1 MINCIIV
8 EDAPLAIQKL
18 EECIRRTPTLN
29 LLQSFTNGIE
39 AIGFMQRH
47 PVDLVFLDIQMEQFN
62 GLQFLES
69 IHTRPKII
77 IVSAY
82 NQYAI
87 HGFEHNVS
95 DYLLKP
101 YSFERFLKA
110 VDKVQSEFPSI
121 QPKTYMFVKTEYR
134 MERIDFQDIL
144 YIEGMGAYL
153 RIVTRQHKIMTLQ
166 SFAQIEKQLP
176 QEQFRRVH
184 KSYIVALD
192 KIKSIER
199 NVIIVDAQ
207 RIPIGKSYQNDF
219 FQSISPVQD
228 DSSITCKIINCFIV

>member
-8 EDAPLAIQKL
+8 EDAPLAIWKL
-18 EECIRRTPTLN
+18 EGFIRQTPALN

-39 AIGFMQRH
+39 AIGFMQTNQ
-47 PVDLVFLDIQMEQFN
+47 VDLVFLDIQMEQFN

-69 IHTRPKII
+69 ISLRPKII

-82 NQYAI
+82 SKYAI
-87 HGFEHNVS
+87 HGFEHNVT

-110 VDKVQSEFPSI
+110 VDKVYSELLAK
-121 QPKTYMFVKTEYR
+121 QPKNYMFVKTEYR

-144 YIEGMGAYL
+144 YIKGMGAYL
-153 RIVTRQHKIMTLQ
+153 QIVTHKSKIMTLQ
-166 SFAQIEKQLP
+166 SFVQIDKQLP
-176 QEQFRRVH
+176 SERFRRVH
-184 KSYIVALD
+184 KSYFIALD

-199 NVIIVDAQ
+199 NVIVIDNE
-207 RIPIGKSYQNDF
+207 RIPIGKIYMEEF
-219 FQSISPVQD
+219 YQSIH
-228 DSSITCKIINCFIV
+228 CL

>member
-8 EDAPLAIQKL
+8 EDAPLAIWKL
-18 EECIRRTPTLN
+18 EKFIQQTPSLN

-39 AIGFMQRH
+39 AISFMQTH
-47 PVDLVFLDIQMEQFN
+47 TVDLVFLDIQMEQFN

-69 IHTRPKII
+69 IRTRPKII

-82 NQYAI
+82 SQYAI
-87 HGFEHNVS
+87 HGFEHNVT

-110 VDKVQSEFPSI
+110 IEKVHSELPVAQSKNFI
-121 QPKTYMFVKTEYR
+121 FVKTEHR
-134 MERIDFQDIL
+134 MERIDFHDII
-144 YIEGMGAYL
+144 YIKGMGAYL
-153 RIVTRQHKIMTLQ
+153 QIVSHQSKIMTLQ

-176 QEQFRRVH
+176 PDQFLRVH

-199 NVIIVDAQ
+199 NVIIIENE
-207 RIPIGKSYQNDF
+207 RIPVGKNYMENFYQYIYR
-219 FQSISPVQD
+219 Q
-228 DSSITCKIINCFIV
+228 

>member
-8 EDAPLAIQKL
+8 EDAPLAVQKL

-29 LLQSFTNGIE
+29 LLQSFSNGIE
-39 AIGFMQRH
+39 AIGFMQQH

-69 IHTRPKII
+69 IRTRPKII

-82 NQYAI
+82 SQYAI
-87 HGFEHNVS
+87 HGFEHSVS

-110 VDKVQSEFPSI
+110 VDKVQAELPAM

-153 RIVTRQHKIMTLQ
+153 RIVSRQAKIMTLQ

-176 QEQFRRVH
+176 MEQFRRVH

-199 NVIIVDAQ
+199 NVIVVDTQ
-207 RIPIGKSYQNDF
+207 RIPIGKSYLDNFYQT
-219 FQSISPVQD
+219 ILVG
-228 DSSITCKIINCFIV
+228 